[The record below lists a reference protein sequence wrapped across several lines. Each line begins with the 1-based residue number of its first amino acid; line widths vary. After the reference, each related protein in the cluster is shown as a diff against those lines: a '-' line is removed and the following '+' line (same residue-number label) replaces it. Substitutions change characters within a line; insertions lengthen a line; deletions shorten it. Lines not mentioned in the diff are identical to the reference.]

1 MICIISVIVNQDSF
15 IIVKNLLPV
24 KKKKKERK
32 SELHQI
38 TGVPAF
44 LLGGLSVVSGV
55 SEGLGMD
62 AVAAFIWEV
71 CGENEFT
78 VAAASCA
85 VPLGTFEVMADT
97 VCSSQAALGGVE
109 PLGWPRGGS
118 Q

>member
-1 MICIISVIVNQDSF
+1 
-15 IIVKNLLPV
+15 VKNLLPV

>member
-1 MICIISVIVNQDSF
+1 M
-15 IIVKNLLPV
+15 
-24 KKKKKERK
+24 
-32 SELHQI
+32 
-38 TGVPAF
+38 
-44 LLGGLSVVSGV
+44 
-55 SEGLGMD
+55 
-62 AVAAFIWEV
+62 
-71 CGENEFT
+71 